1 MSLYKTYKSGEEKF
15 DNKVNEIK
23 QYQPFEN
30 DDENTV
36 FEFGYKVRRGN
47 EHFKIIDFG
56 NLKQF
61 RKQEY
66 ISIIKGEMERLG
78 LVKKKLN
85 HHTCVGEAN
94 GYNEPCGECVIITSY
109 NQAISDQISHLQ
121 SELLLIEKDNG

>member
-1 MSLYKTYKSGEEKF
+1 MSILNYEK
-15 DNKVNEIK
+15 V
-23 QYQPFEN
+23 
-30 DDENTV
+30 
-36 FEFGYKVRRGN
+36 
-47 EHFKIIDFG
+47 
-56 NLKQF
+56 KQF